1 MPDLPSIAI
10 VPCLSDNYSYIVRC
24 PSTGA
29 TLLVDPS
36 ESEPVLSVIDAM
48 GGRLDAVLCTHHHPD
63 HVGGLDA
70 LRERFSS
77 LRVYAHHEDEAR
89 IDGVTHALGHD
100 DGFVVGSLAVR
111 ALHVPA
117 HTSGALSYVLDD
129 RAVFTGD
136 TLFSAGCGRL
146 FEGTAAMMNHAL
158 NDVLGALPDSVL
170 VYPGHEYA
178 EKNLRF
184 ALEVEPDSDAIRA
197 RQARVAALRQK
208 SAPAVPSTLGEERET
223 NPFLRVKTS
232 SVQRFAKQKSADVA
246 PEDPAAVLAIVRA
259 ARDRY

>member
-1 MPDLPSIAI
+1 MHDAPPITI
-10 VPCLSDNYSYIVRC
+10 VPCLSDNYSYVVRC
-24 PSTGA
+24 AATGA

-36 ESEPVLSVIDAM
+36 EPEPVLAAIEAM

-77 LRVYAHHEDEAR
+77 LRVYAHHEDESR

-100 DGFVVGSLAVR
+100 DGFYVGSMAVR

-117 HTSGALSYVLDD
+117 HTSGALSYVLDE

-146 FEGTAAMMNHAL
+146 FEGTPAMMNHAL
-158 NDVLGALPDSVL
+158 NDVLGALADTVL

-184 ALEVEPDSDAIRA
+184 ALEVEPGSDAIRA
-197 RQARVAALRQK
+197 RQARVASLREK
-208 SAPAVPSTLGEERET
+208 NAPAVPSTLGEERET
-223 NPFLRVKTS
+223 NPFLRVKTPT
-232 SVQRFAKQKSADVA
+232 VQRFARAKKADVA
-246 PEDPAAVLAIVRA
+246 PEDPASVLAVVRA
-259 ARDRY
+259 ARDRF